1 MFYCCEWL
9 NHSLTP
15 FRCVHNPERILHFR
29 ERGMRMFQPKIYL
42 DNLWTIL
49 PDKMTNILETM
60 KKFAEI
66 KNPIIVLFIK

>member
-1 MFYCCEWL
+1 MW
-9 NHSLTP
+9 
-15 FRCVHNPERILHFR
+15 
-29 ERGMRMFQPKIYL
+29 MFQPKIYL

-66 KNPIIVLFIK
+66 KNPIIVLFIKWSIILWNHAGLQQQKQWNPSFFFLEKAT